1 MVRFSVKKWPLC
13 AITVYLVLATM
24 GTFTLPAFDAS
35 ILGNLAGKSPAQ
47 GVFLTSFDRFM
58 CTPAIIESKDSLFS
72 SLRYCLLRTTMPPG
86 LLAAGSG
93 LLCSAVRPITK
104 TAVKADK
111 NDILL
116 KLRI

>member
-1 MVRFSVKKWPLC
+1 M
-13 AITVYLVLATM
+13 AYLVLATM
-24 GTFTLPAFDAS
+24 GTFTLSVFDNA
-35 ILGNLAGKSPAQ
+35 ILDKLAGKSPAQ
-47 GVFLTSFDRFM
+47 GVFLTSFDRFI

-72 SLRYCLLRTTMPPG
+72 SLRYYLLRTIMPLS

-93 LLCSAVRPITK
+93 LLCSAVRPITR

-111 NDILL
+111 NNILL